1 MLEGRPTSSAM
12 FWIWP
17 RKPWAYAEQSRVQ
30 TSRLSLERNAWR
42 FSTFSRSAATV
53 YVFASAMS
61 HRELI
66 KKFFT
71 LQEERVKAYK
81 TFDRLVINLDYRPTH
96 LSEVYPTQ
104 NVSKMENITSH
115 NLRKIRVLKYLW
127 IRNYLFVKHSRKLRS
142 NWLHHHPGDDG

>member
-1 MLEGRPTSSAM
+1 M
-12 FWIWP
+12 
-17 RKPWAYAEQSRVQ
+17 
-30 TSRLSLERNAWR
+30 SRLPDFHWKGTPDDFQHFRV
-42 FSTFSRSAATV
+42 ATV
-53 YVFASAMS
+53 HVFASAMS

-66 KKFFT
+66 KIFFT

-115 NLRKIRVLKYLW
+115 NLRKIRVLKYL
-127 IRNYLFVKHSRKLRS
+127 
-142 NWLHHHPGDDG
+142 